1 MVLCHSPAKTQVG
14 KVVEVEAG
22 EEVEAVVV
30 ALQTKSH
37 GAGFAWTIQYTSLIV
52 VLSIKQPQKKDRHW
66 RIKVGA
72 QGVAIGSILIRKSV
86 GGFIRHVDIVTKK
99 DCIDPTY
106 VIKQMKN
113 KTLLTQIHDNHSSR
127 HSLQ

>member
-30 ALQTKSH
+30 ALQTKLHS
-37 GAGFAWTIQYTSLIV
+37 AGFAGTIQYTGLVV
-52 VLSIKQPQKKDRHW
+52 VLSIKQPQKKDRSW
-66 RIKVGA
+66 RMKVGA
-72 QGVAIGSILIRKSV
+72 QGVAIGPILIRKSV
-86 GGFIRHVDIVTKK
+86 GGLKEHVDIVDTK

-113 KTLLTQIHDNHSSR
+113 KTLLTQIYDNHSR
-127 HSLQ
+127 HNL

>member
-1 MVLCHSPAKTQVG
+1 M
-14 KVVEVEAG
+14 VEVEAG

-37 GAGFAWTIQYTSLIV
+37 SAGFAGTAQYTGLVI
-52 VLSIKQPQKKDRHW
+52 VLSIKQPQKKGRSC
-66 RIKVGA
+66 RRKGGA
-72 QGVAIGSILIRKSV
+72 HTVAIGPILIRKSV
-86 GGFIRHVDIVTKK
+86 CFIKYVYIVEKK
-99 DCIDPTY
+99 DCIGPTY

-113 KTLLTQIHDNHSSR
+113 KLLLTQNHDNHSR